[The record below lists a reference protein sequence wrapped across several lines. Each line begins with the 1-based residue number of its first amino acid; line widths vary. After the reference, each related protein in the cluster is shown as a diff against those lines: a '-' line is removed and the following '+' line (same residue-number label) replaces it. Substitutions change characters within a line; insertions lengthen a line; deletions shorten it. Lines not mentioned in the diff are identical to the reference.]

1 MRLITEF
8 HEFHEF
14 NIKLNVRTFGI
25 SMKYCWVLVKFAK
38 VNEKEYLRNNFGYGR
53 FERRH
58 VGLALY
64 LHVLKRMSFKDMVYV
79 QSTKTEI
86 HFQEKFGG
94 FKNFTKAQKYLI
106 PINRIQLVSCWPKNN
121 VHKLLLV
128 RKKPVNF
135 QQMHAICIL
144 FTF

>member
-38 VNEKEYLRNNFGYGR
+38 VNEKEYLRNNFGFGR
-53 FERRH
+53 FERGH

-86 HFQEKFGG
+86 HFQEKFGE
-94 FKNFTKAQKYLI
+94 FKNLTKAQKYLI
-106 PINRIQLVSCWPKNN
+106 PINRIHDRQSNIAFLFISCFSFTTCFM
-121 VHKLLLV
+121 LT
-128 RKKPVNF
+128 KKQRP
-135 QQMHAICIL
+135 
-144 FTF
+144 